1 MGGFLNQAF
10 NKDIFYIMAVYYAQ

>member
-1 MGGFLNQAF
+1 MGVILNQVF